1 MAGIAIA
8 DSDKDFLAHL
18 GKGIDVVTTLSCD
31 DWIKVARRH
40 ACLIVREVYDHDDY
54 SNVEIRKFGKQ
65 LSINERNLAKDESV
79 GLSLRAGGGAGPA
92 GGAAK
97 VGGSRSRSYKTTES
111 KHLIIERA
119 LGFKDYAPK
128 FPTKLEESM
137 YEYVIEWLKKN
148 QSDQS
153 QVKIDVTD
161 DVGNPVERFS
171 KYAEELKKGL
181 EKWDDVSNA
190 ISSYIK
196 TNEITHYIDSVTIGA
211 KKYENNEAVQSRL
224 QFDAEM
230 KAKGGNYIDG
240 GGEVKVKSEKGEKT
254 HHVRGVGDL
263 RTFADGGGDP
273 NLGIAE
279 VGITPISNLV
289 QNADVKAILD
299 RAIKD
304 YHEQKRDAEDKEHSG
319 KYTVCACTME
329 AILIKAKGGN
339 YIAKPIAKINIVL
352 Y

>member
-1 MAGIAIA
+1 MACIAIA
-8 DSDKDFLAHL
+8 DNDKDFLAHL
-18 GKGIDVVTTLSCD
+18 GKGIDVVTTCD
-31 DWIKVARRH
+31 DWIKAAYPH
-40 ACLIVREVYDHDDY
+40 ACLIVREVRADY
-54 SNVEIRKFGKQ
+54 SNVETRKFGKQ
-65 LSINERNLAKDESV
+65 LSINERKLAKDESV

-119 LGFKDYAPK
+119 LGFKDYAPT

-137 YEYVIEWLKKN
+137 YEHVIEWLKKY

-161 DVGNPVERFS
+161 DIGNPVERFN
-171 KYAEELKKGL
+171 KYAEELIQKK

-190 ISSYIK
+190 ISIYIA
-196 TNEITHYIDSVTIGA
+196 TNEITHYIDSVTIGV
-211 KKYENNEAVQSRL
+211 KKYENKEAAQSRT

-230 KAKGGNYIDG
+230 KAKGGNYVDG
-240 GGEVKVKSEKGEKT
+240 GSEVKVKSEKGEKT
-254 HHVRGVGDL
+254 RHVIEVGDL
-263 RTFADGGGDP
+263 RTFADGGEDP

-279 VGITPISNLV
+279 VGITPISDLV

-319 KYTVCACTME
+319 KYTCACTME
-329 AILIKAKGGN
+329 AILIKGTTL
-339 YIAKPIAKINIVL
+339 YIVL